1 MIYSLREMSLH
12 ETKLMIRYFLAGT
25 PEYLRGMGVDCAK
38 LPSAAD
44 WYLGLEADYS
54 KPLTDREFF
63 YLAWLADDE
72 PIGHCNVNK
81 IDFGNEAFMHLHI
94 WSAEHRQ
101 CGCATQLLPMSITT
115 FFERLEL
122 QRLYCE
128 PFSMNPGP
136 NELLPKLG
144 FQFDKSYE
152 TTPSAITFHQLVSRW
167 RIDRIDAERKFA
179 S

>member
-12 ETKLMIRYFLAGT
+12 ETKRMIRYFLSGA
-25 PEYLRGMGVDCAK
+25 PEFLEGMGVDREK
-38 LPSAAD
+38 LPSEPD
-44 WYLGLEADYS
+44 WFQSLEADDS
-54 KPLTDREFF
+54 KPLSDREFF
-63 YLAWLADDE
+63 YLVWLANDE

-101 CGCATQLLPMSITT
+101 CGCATKLLPISIMT

-128 PFSMNPGP
+128 PFAMNPGP
-136 NELLPKLG
+136 NEILPKLG
-144 FQFDKSYE
+144 FQFDRSYE
-152 TTPSAITFHQLVSRW
+152 TTPSAITFPQLVNRW
-167 RIDRIDAERKFA
+167 RINRNDAEQTFV